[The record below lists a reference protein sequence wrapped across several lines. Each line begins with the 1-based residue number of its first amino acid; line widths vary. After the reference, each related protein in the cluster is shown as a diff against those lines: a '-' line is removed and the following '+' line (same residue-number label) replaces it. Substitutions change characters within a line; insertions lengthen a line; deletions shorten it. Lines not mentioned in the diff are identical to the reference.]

1 MRILKRISIIAL
13 KSLVVALL
21 TIICMV
27 AATSYS
33 AIYDFAEPRPF
44 SGPDIYNPYRNL
56 DTTIGWKRS
65 NLHTHTRVDGIF
77 NECEFSADSTYH
89 IYKSYGYDIIGFTN
103 HNEQTKHPIDKRL
116 QMDIYEH
123 GYNALNFHIM
133 AFGAPRVW
141 HYNISIPIL
150 TSQMQ
155 FIIDELSED
164 ADIVQF
170 NHPHRVL
177 ELDRRDIERLGGY
190 HIMELTSEY
199 KAIENEHW
207 DWALSAGH
215 YSHGILNDDL
225 HFPNRSM
232 DLAVRCSFL
241 CTPSAEYEDICNT
254 LLEGCFYSMR
264 VPDYGGGDWET
275 KHARNKTLPAI
286 RNIGLRDNTIY
297 IELTQQADS
306 IRFIGA
312 GHRTLHIVQ
321 DTTMAEYTML
331 PTDPYVRIVAF
342 YKDREVI
349 FSNVFARYDSSISDS
364 PYRTDTHSINIP
376 LTILFNLAITLCI
389 IIAMT
394 AIYFVIRR

>member
-77 NECEFSADSTYH
+77 NECKFSADSTYH

-103 HNEQTKHPIDKRL
+103 HNELTKHPIDKRL

-133 AFGAPRVW
+133 ALGAPRVW
-141 HYNISIPIL
+141 RYNISIPIL

-232 DLAVRCSFL
+232 DLAVRCSFI
-241 CTPSAEYEDICNT
+241 CTPSTEYGDICNT

-275 KHARNKTLPAI
+275 KRARNKTLPAI
-286 RNIGLRDNTIY
+286 RDIGLRDNTIY